1 MISEQAKIWNK
12 EYQTKSFMSGTKPQ
26 KSVVK
31 FAKGLKKVRRELVNR
46 GELEE
51 SNFSGLKVL
60 DLGCGEGKNALYFA
74 ERGAQVVG
82 IDISHVAILNAQ
94 NHASEEGLSHVT
106 EFSVGSMGE
115 VLPYVDESFDIVLDV
130 TSSNAL
136 STPERN
142 VYLSEAHRV
151 LKSGGKLF
159 VRALCKDGDANA
171 KQLLKESPSHERDT
185 YIMPVS
191 GLVERV
197 FTRDDIMTIYS
208 EYFAIESIEKET
220 HYTQMQAKSGEKKK
234 FKRNFWILQIHKE

>member
-1 MISEQAKIWNK
+1 
-12 EYQTKSFMSGTKPQ
+12 MSGTKPQ

-31 FAKGLKKVRRELVNR
+31 FAKVLKKARRELVSM

-94 NHASEEGLSHVT
+94 NSARSESLGQLI
-106 EFSVGSMGE
+106 EFTVGSMGE
-115 VLPYVDESFDIVLDV
+115 VLPYADASFDIILDV

-136 STPERN
+136 STPERS
-142 VYLSEAHRV
+142 VYLSEVRRV

-171 KQLLKESPSHERDT
+171 KHLLKESPSHERDT

-208 EYFAIESIEKET
+208 EYFNIESIEKET
-220 HYTQMQAKSGEKKK
+220 HYTQMQAKSGEMRK
-234 FKRNFWILQIHKE
+234 FKRNFWILHMTKA